1 MVLDIRTWEQTF
13 RELIQQEKPWAKWT
27 LRLNE
32 EIEADSVAPK
42 WKQHQQTAVGR
53 FWCTSCHQ
61 SWDSAQV
68 KILCHVYW
76 EHWTCQGQV
85 LMRIFA
91 QRCPKCFYSQLENP
105 EFSTD
110 SIMKILE
117 NLAQY
122 ILHRYYGHGFRER
135 PVIRAV
141 PLQGPHDTRK
151 CQSCLGGVCVQGSQ
165 RRIIAK
171 PSTSSP
177 QSLEIQSSSSQV
189 GDVLGEDRPRRP
201 LTTLEIFFI
210 VVAILSA
217 LICGQ
222 IVKR

>member
-13 RELIQQEKPWAKWT
+13 QELIQQEKPWAKWT
-27 LRLNE
+27 LRLKE
-32 EIEADSVAPK
+32 EIEADSVAPE

-122 ILHRYYGHGFRER
+122 ILHRYYGHGFRKR
-135 PVIRAV
+135 PVIWAV
-141 PLQGPHDTRK
+141 PLQGPHDSRE

-165 RRIIAK
+165 RRIIEK

-177 QSLEIQSSSSQV
+177 QSLEIQGSSHPDS
-189 GDVLGEDRPRRP
+189 GVLGNNEPRFSWNILISVCFILAC
-201 LTTLEIFFI
+201 LT
-210 VVAILSA
+210 AILNEF
-217 LICGQ
+217 
-222 IVKR
+222 KK